1 VARYLDLRDPGV
13 REAAL
18 DTVVSGLR
26 RGRVAV
32 APSESFYS
40 LVTDAFSERGVTR
53 IRELKADSSLPM
65 GVIIGA
71 PETLDGIGI
80 GIPPV
85 ARDLIS
91 ALWPGMLTLLVRQ
104 QPSLAWGLTSDT
116 LAVRM
121 PAHPVLLGL
130 AARLGPTALTLANE
144 KGVSPSQTLDGVDTD
159 GTDFIL
165 DTGPLT
171 TDWRST
177 VVDVTGHVPRLIREG
192 AVSRGELAAINSAF
206 EEEASESGE

>member
-1 VARYLDLRDPGV
+1 M
-13 REAAL
+13 
-18 DTVVSGLR
+18 
-26 RGRVAV
+26 

-159 GTDFIL
+159 GADFIL